1 MEESEAK
8 SGVALSRLEQIP
20 SIEQIRSTESFCPQ
34 LRFFPIHNL
43 TFIFKSSSRQ
53 VHYKTKNGRGYT
65 MQQEEKI
72 DSH

>member
-34 LRFFPIHNL
+34 LRFFPIHNS
-43 TFIFKSSSRQ
+43 TFIFKVQ
-53 VHYKTKNGRGYT
+53 VK
-65 MQQEEKI
+65 
-72 DSH
+72 